1 MRIFNYANIVLLT
14 LKIYATVKSGSL
26 AIALSTLDSLL
37 DLMAGG
43 ILWFTHLS
51 MKNIN
56 IYTI

>member
-1 MRIFNYANIVLLT
+1 MRIFNYTNIVLLI
-14 LKIYATVKSGSL
+14 LKIYAIVKSGSL
-26 AIALSTLDSLL
+26 AIATSTLDSLL